1 MTDARSSEPARN
13 GIVLTTGDRM
23 DEPKAVTI
31 PFTWPNPPPT
41 LRYSNQF
48 VVEIRDTLV
57 SLTFGQVSPVL
68 MVGTPQEQHD
78 HAVGLSETGLEV
90 QDVTRVVLSM
100 PVAVQLL
107 QVLAQHIGQGDPK
120 E

>member
-1 MTDARSSEPARN
+1 
-13 GIVLTTGDRM
+13 M
-23 DEPKAVTI
+23 DKPKDITI
-31 PFTWPNPPPT
+31 PVSWPSPAPT

-68 MVGTPQEQHD
+68 FVGTPQEQHD
-78 HAVGLSETGLEV
+78 HAVRLSETGLEV

-100 PVAVQLL
+100 PVAVKLL
-107 QVLAQHIGQGDPK
+107 EVLAQHVGEGDSR
-120 E
+120 

>member
-1 MTDARSSEPARN
+1 
-13 GIVLTTGDRM
+13 M

-31 PFTWPNPPPT
+31 PFTWPNPPPA

-68 MVGTPQEQHD
+68 MAGTPQEQRD
-78 HAVGLSETGLEV
+78 DAVRLSEAGLEV

-107 QVLAQHIGQGDPK
+107 RVLSQHVGQENPK
-120 E
+120 